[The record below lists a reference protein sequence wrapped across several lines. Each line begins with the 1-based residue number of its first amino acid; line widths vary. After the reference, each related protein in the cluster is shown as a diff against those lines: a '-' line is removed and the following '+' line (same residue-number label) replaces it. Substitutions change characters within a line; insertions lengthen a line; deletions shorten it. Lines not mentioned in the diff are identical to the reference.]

1 MLPFVP
7 PSTSPSKADL
17 EAARDRLLPDV
28 LPPDGAPFDVLFCG
42 INPSLYS
49 AATGHHFAR
58 PGNRFWP
65 ALHLSGFTPSL
76 LAPREQEQIARYGL
90 GITNVAPR
98 PTAQAAELTAEE
110 LRAGGARL
118 LDLSERSRPRFVA
131 IAGVTAYRI
140 AFGQPR
146 AAIGPHDDHI
156 GPAKLW
162 ILPNPSGLNASWT
175 LPRLTEAFRALYEAV
190 RAQ

>member
-1 MLPFVP
+1 
-7 PSTSPSKADL
+7 
-17 EAARDRLLPDV
+17 
-28 LPPDGAPFDVLFCG
+28 VLFCG

-65 ALHLSGFTPSL
+65 ALHQSGFTPRL
-76 LAPREQEQIARYGL
+76 LAPSEQIQIAGYGL

-98 PTAQAAELTAEE
+98 ATAQAAELTADE

-118 LDLSERSRPRFVA
+118 LELTERARPRFVA

-146 AAIGPHDDHI
+146 AMIGPQDEHI
-156 GPAKLW
+156 GPARLW

-175 LPRLTEAFRALYEAV
+175 LPRLTGAFRRLKVASGD
-190 RAQ
+190 

>member
-7 PSTSPSKADL
+7 PSTTPSKADL
-17 EAARDRLLPDV
+17 EAARGRLLPDV
-28 LPPDGAPFDVLFCG
+28 LPPQGAPFDVLFCG

-65 ALHLSGFTPSL
+65 ALHLSGFTPTL
-76 LAPREQEQIARYGL
+76 LAPREQEQIARRGL
-90 GITNVAPR
+90 GLTNVAPR
-98 PTAQAAELTAEE
+98 PTVQAAELTAEE

-118 LDLSERSRPRFVA
+118 LELSQRARPRFVA
-131 IAGVTAYRI
+131 LAGVTAYRI
-140 AFGQPR
+140 AFGLPR
-146 AAIGPHDDHI
+146 ATIGPQDELI
-156 GPAKLW
+156 GPARLW

-175 LPRLTEAFRALYEAV
+175 LPRLTEAFQALKSAV
-190 RAQ
+190 GD